1 MSYFTFL
8 NVYISISFKG
18 ETNKSNEE
26 IANEKEETE
35 REEGET
41 EREEG
46 ETEREEGEIRE
57 DEEEKVMRNNMCCK
71 LLKLLRSQMYCTYT
85 CCGF

>member
-26 IANEKEETE
+26 IANEKE
-35 REEGET
+35 ET